1 MIEPQYQWQLDQLP
15 QDERVSQ
22 LQKQIGAQPLIA
34 QLLVARGYETPEL
47 VQTFL
52 NPTVDD
58 LIDPYELHD
67 MQKAVDRIFSA
78 IDQGEKIVVYGDY
91 DVDGITATTIM
102 VSALEV
108 LGAEVDYY
116 VPNRFKDGYG
126 PNVEAYKN
134 LAEQGMQ
141 LLITVDNGIS
151 GKAAIETLMQY
162 DVDVIVTDHHELP
175 AELPAAL
182 AIVHPQFPDH
192 PYPFTGLSGAG
203 VAFKVA
209 SALLDAP
216 ADEWLDL
223 AALGTVADVMPL
235 TGENRTIVKLG
246 LANLNEIQ
254 RPGIAAL
261 LQLAKISAEKLDAKT
276 IGFQIAPRLNAIG
289 RMDDAKLGV
298 QLLLAEDEKPALEL
312 AQTIDQANQE
322 RKKLV
327 ESIAEAAL
335 EQAQS
340 QFSSDSVLVLMGE
353 NWHEGV
359 LGIVAARI
367 LEATGK
373 PTIVLNQ
380 TGTVAKGSGRSLAA
394 FDLFAAMDPHR
405 DLYLNF
411 GGHALA
417 AGMTISLE
425 QVPTVRKML
434 NEAAIKQSF
443 DYQQKKVIPLAGNI
457 NSRDFNADFYEQ
469 LQLLGPFGEGN
480 PEPVFALELDGV
492 QNVKTMSEGKH
503 LRFTGMD
510 KQQMIP
516 VVAWQKGALANELQG
531 HFKKMTVVGTLD
543 QNTYRGS
550 TSYQLMLKDIE
561 ASGSALV
568 DARTTHLT
576 KPMFSKSATYLFF
589 NHNLQKQLTP
599 LISGAGQAMWWEDA
613 FNVTQIDRAIFVDLP
628 HTLDELH
635 QVLAYV
641 AIGSWET
648 IFYTKTPAYL
658 QKIPTRND
666 FSKFFKFI
674 QQQNSIDLKNQ
685 FKAMGQYLNMDEL
698 MMKLL
703 IKVFLDAK
711 FVTIEDDFLKKVE
724 KPDNVDLTTMPS
736 YHNFLQKREVEAK
749 LIYSTT
755 AELEQ
760 LLNELAQ
767 GD

>member
-34 QLLVARGYETPEL
+34 QLLVSRGYETPEA

-52 NPTVDD
+52 NPTLDD

-78 IDQGEKIVVYGDY
+78 VDQGEKIVVYGDY

-126 PNVEAYKN
+126 PNVEVYKN

-175 AELPAAL
+175 TELPSAL
-182 AIVHPQFPDH
+182 AIVHPQFPEH

-246 LANLNEIQ
+246 LANLNEMQ

-261 LQLAKISAEKLDAKT
+261 LQLAKISVDKLDAKT

-298 QLLLAEDEKPALEL
+298 QLLLAEAEKPALEL

-335 EQAQS
+335 EQAQN
-340 QFSSDSVLVLMGE
+340 QFYSDSVLVLMGE

-380 TGTVAKGSGRSLAA
+380 TGTIAKGSGRSLAA
-394 FDLFAAMDPHR
+394 FDLFSAMDPHR
-405 DLYLNF
+405 DLYLSF

-417 AGMTISLE
+417 AGMTISVD

-434 NEAAIKQSF
+434 NEAAVEQAF
-443 DYQQKKVIPLAGNI
+443 DYQQKKVITLAGNI
-457 NSRDFNADFYEQ
+457 NSRNFNSDFYEQ

-510 KQQMIP
+510 KRQLIP

-550 TSYQLMLKDIE
+550 TSYQLMVKDIE
-561 ASGSALV
+561 ASGSALI

-576 KPMFSKSATYLFF
+576 KPMFSKPATYLFF

-599 LISGAGQAMWWEDA
+599 LISSAGQAMWWEDA

-641 AIGSWET
+641 EIGSWET
-648 IFYTKTPAYL
+648 IFYTKNPAYL

-685 FKAMGQYLNMDEL
+685 FQAMEQYLNMDEL
-698 MMKLL
+698 MLKLL

>member
-34 QLLVARGYETPEL
+34 QLLVSRGYETPEA

-52 NPTVDD
+52 NPTLDD

-78 IDQGEKIVVYGDY
+78 VDQGEKIVVYGDY

-126 PNVEAYKN
+126 PNVEVYKN

-175 AELPAAL
+175 TELPSAL
-182 AIVHPQFPDH
+182 AIVHPQFPEH

-246 LANLNEIQ
+246 LANLNEMQ

-261 LQLAKISAEKLDAKT
+261 LQLAKISVDKLDAKT

-298 QLLLAEDEKPALEL
+298 QLLLAEAEKPALEL

-335 EQAQS
+335 EQAQN
-340 QFSSDSVLVLMGE
+340 QFYSDSVLVLMGE

-380 TGTVAKGSGRSLAA
+380 TGTIAKGSGRSLAA
-394 FDLFAAMDPHR
+394 FDLFSAMDPHR
-405 DLYLNF
+405 DLYLSF

-417 AGMTISLE
+417 AGMTISVD

-434 NEAAIKQSF
+434 NEAAVEQAF
-443 DYQQKKVIPLAGNI
+443 DYQQKKVITLAGNI
-457 NSRDFNADFYEQ
+457 NSRNFNSDFYEQ

-492 QNVKTMSEGKH
+492 QNIKTMSEGKH

-510 KQQMIP
+510 KRQLIP

-550 TSYQLMLKDIE
+550 TSYQLMVKDIE
-561 ASGSALV
+561 ASGSALI

-576 KPMFSKSATYLFF
+576 KPMFSKPATYLFF

-599 LISGAGQAMWWEDA
+599 LISSAGQAMWWEDA

-641 AIGSWET
+641 EIGSWET
-648 IFYTKTPAYL
+648 IFYTKNPAYL

-685 FKAMGQYLNMDEL
+685 FQAMEQYLNMDEL
-698 MMKLL
+698 MLKLL

>member
-34 QLLVARGYETPEL
+34 QLLVSRGYETPEA

-52 NPTVDD
+52 NPTLDD

-126 PNVEAYKN
+126 PNVEVYKN

-175 AELPAAL
+175 TELPSAL
-182 AIVHPQFPDH
+182 AIVHPQFPEH

-246 LANLNEIQ
+246 LANLNEMQ

-261 LQLAKISAEKLDAKT
+261 LQLAKISVDKLDAKT

-298 QLLLAEDEKPALEL
+298 QLLLAEAEKPALEL

-335 EQAQS
+335 EQAKN
-340 QFSSDSVLVLMGE
+340 QFYSDSVLVLMGE

-380 TGTVAKGSGRSLAA
+380 TGAIAKGSGRSLAA
-394 FDLFAAMDPHR
+394 FDLFSAMDPHR
-405 DLYLNF
+405 DLYLSF

-417 AGMTISLE
+417 AGMTISVD

-434 NEAAIKQSF
+434 NEAAVEQAF
-443 DYQQKKVIPLAGNI
+443 DYQQKKVITLAGNI
-457 NSRDFNADFYEQ
+457 NSRNFNSDFYEQ

-510 KQQMIP
+510 KRQLIP

-550 TSYQLMLKDIE
+550 TSYQLMFKDIE
-561 ASGSALV
+561 ASGSALI

-576 KPMFSKSATYLFF
+576 KPMFSKPATYLFF

-599 LISGAGQAMWWEDA
+599 LISSAGQAMWWEDA

-641 AIGSWET
+641 EIGSWET
-648 IFYTKTPAYL
+648 IFYTKNPAYL

-674 QQQNSIDLKNQ
+674 QQQNYIDLKNQ
-685 FKAMGQYLNMDEL
+685 FQAMEQYLNMDEL
-698 MMKLL
+698 MLKLL

>member
-34 QLLVARGYETPEL
+34 QLLVSRGYETPEA

-52 NPTVDD
+52 NPTLDD

-126 PNVEAYKN
+126 PNVEVYKN

-175 AELPAAL
+175 TELPSAL
-182 AIVHPQFPDH
+182 AIVHPQFPEH

-246 LANLNEIQ
+246 LANLNEMQ

-261 LQLAKISAEKLDAKT
+261 LQLAKISVDKLDAKT

-298 QLLLAEDEKPALEL
+298 QLLLSEAEKPALEL

-327 ESIAEAAL
+327 ESIAEDAL
-335 EQAQS
+335 EQAQN
-340 QFSSDSVLVLMGE
+340 QFYSDSVLVLMGE

-380 TGTVAKGSGRSLAA
+380 TGTIAKGSGRSLAA
-394 FDLFAAMDPHR
+394 FDLFSAMDPHR
-405 DLYLNF
+405 DLYLSF

-417 AGMTISLE
+417 AGMTISVD

-434 NEAAIKQSF
+434 NEAAVEQAF
-443 DYQQKKVIPLAGNI
+443 DYQQKKVITLAGNI
-457 NSRDFNADFYEQ
+457 NSRNFNSDFYEQ

-510 KQQMIP
+510 KRQLIP

-550 TSYQLMLKDIE
+550 TSYQLMFKDIE
-561 ASGSALV
+561 ASGSALI

-576 KPMFSKSATYLFF
+576 KPMFSKPATYLFF

-599 LISGAGQAMWWEDA
+599 LISSAGQAMWWEDA

-641 AIGSWET
+641 EIGSWET
-648 IFYTKTPAYL
+648 IFYTKNPAYL

-685 FKAMGQYLNMDEL
+685 FQAMEQYLNMDEL
-698 MMKLL
+698 MLKLL

>member
-34 QLLVARGYETPEL
+34 QLLVSRGYETPEA

-52 NPTVDD
+52 NPTLDD

-78 IDQGEKIVVYGDY
+78 VDQGEKIVVYGDY

-126 PNVEAYKN
+126 PNVEVYKN

-175 AELPAAL
+175 TELPSAL
-182 AIVHPQFPDH
+182 AIVHPQFPEH

-246 LANLNEIQ
+246 LANLNEMQ

-261 LQLAKISAEKLDAKT
+261 LQLAKISVDKLDAKT

-298 QLLLAEDEKPALEL
+298 QLLLAEAEKPALEL

-335 EQAQS
+335 EQAQN
-340 QFSSDSVLVLMGE
+340 QFYLDSVLVLMGE

-380 TGTVAKGSGRSLAA
+380 TGTIAKGSGRSLAA
-394 FDLFAAMDPHR
+394 FDLFSAMDPHR
-405 DLYLNF
+405 DLYLSF

-417 AGMTISLE
+417 AGMTISVD

-434 NEAAIKQSF
+434 NEAAVEQAF
-443 DYQQKKVIPLAGNI
+443 DYQQKKVITLAGNI
-457 NSRDFNADFYEQ
+457 NSRNFNSDFYEQ

-510 KQQMIP
+510 KRQLIP

-550 TSYQLMLKDIE
+550 TSYQLMVKDIE
-561 ASGSALV
+561 ASGSALI

-576 KPMFSKSATYLFF
+576 KPMFSKPATYLFF

-599 LISGAGQAMWWEDA
+599 LISSAGQAMWWEDA

-641 AIGSWET
+641 EIGSWET
-648 IFYTKTPAYL
+648 IFYTKNPAYL

-685 FKAMGQYLNMDEL
+685 FQAMEQYLNMDEL
-698 MMKLL
+698 MLKLL

>member
-34 QLLVARGYETPEL
+34 QLLVSRGYETPEA

-52 NPTVDD
+52 NPTLDD

-78 IDQGEKIVVYGDY
+78 VDQGEKIVVYGDY

-126 PNVEAYKN
+126 PNVEVYKN

-175 AELPAAL
+175 TELPSAL
-182 AIVHPQFPDH
+182 AIVHPQFPEH

-246 LANLNEIQ
+246 LANLNEMQ

-261 LQLAKISAEKLDAKT
+261 LQLAKISVDKLDAKT

-298 QLLLAEDEKPALEL
+298 QLLLAEAEKPALEL

-335 EQAQS
+335 EQAQN
-340 QFSSDSVLVLMGE
+340 QFYSDSVLVLMGE

-380 TGTVAKGSGRSLAA
+380 TGTIAKGSGRSLAA
-394 FDLFAAMDPHR
+394 FDLFSAMDPHR
-405 DLYLNF
+405 DLYLSF

-417 AGMTISLE
+417 AGMTISVD

-434 NEAAIKQSF
+434 NEAAVEQAF
-443 DYQQKKVIPLAGNI
+443 DYQQKKVITLAGNI
-457 NSRDFNADFYEQ
+457 NSRNFNSDFYEQ

-510 KQQMIP
+510 KRQLIP

-550 TSYQLMLKDIE
+550 TSYQLMVKDIE
-561 ASGSALV
+561 ASGSALI

-576 KPMFSKSATYLFF
+576 KPMFSKPATYLFF

-599 LISGAGQAMWWEDA
+599 LISSAGQAMWWEDA

-641 AIGSWET
+641 EIGSWET
-648 IFYTKTPAYL
+648 IFYTKNPAYL
-658 QKIPTRND
+658 QKIPTRNY

-685 FKAMGQYLNMDEL
+685 FQAMEQYLNMDEL
-698 MMKLL
+698 MLKLL

>member
-34 QLLVARGYETPEL
+34 QLLVSRGYETPEA

-52 NPTVDD
+52 NPTLDD

-78 IDQGEKIVVYGDY
+78 VDQGEKIVVYGDY

-126 PNVEAYKN
+126 PNVEVYKN

-175 AELPAAL
+175 TELPSAL
-182 AIVHPQFPDH
+182 AIVHPQFPEH

-246 LANLNEIQ
+246 LANLNEMQ

-261 LQLAKISAEKLDAKT
+261 LQLAKISVDKLDAKI

-298 QLLLAEDEKPALEL
+298 QLLLAEAEKPALEL

-335 EQAQS
+335 EQAQN
-340 QFSSDSVLVLMGE
+340 QFYSDSVLVLMGE

-380 TGTVAKGSGRSLAA
+380 TGTIAKGSGRSLAA
-394 FDLFAAMDPHR
+394 FDLFSAMDPHR
-405 DLYLNF
+405 DLYLSF

-417 AGMTISLE
+417 AGMTISVD

-434 NEAAIKQSF
+434 NEAAVEQAF
-443 DYQQKKVIPLAGNI
+443 DYQQKKVITLAGNI
-457 NSRDFNADFYEQ
+457 NSRNFNSDFYEQ

-510 KQQMIP
+510 KRQLIP

-550 TSYQLMLKDIE
+550 TSYQLMVKDIE
-561 ASGSALV
+561 ASGSALI

-576 KPMFSKSATYLFF
+576 KPMFSKPATYLFF

-599 LISGAGQAMWWEDA
+599 LISSAGQAMWWEDA

-641 AIGSWET
+641 EIGSWET
-648 IFYTKTPAYL
+648 IFYTKNPAYL

-685 FKAMGQYLNMDEL
+685 FQAMEQYLNMDEL
-698 MMKLL
+698 MLKLL

>member
-34 QLLVARGYETPEL
+34 QLLVSRGYETPEA

-52 NPTVDD
+52 NPTLDD

-78 IDQGEKIVVYGDY
+78 VDQGEKIVVYGDY

-126 PNVEAYKN
+126 PNVEVYKN

-175 AELPAAL
+175 TELPSAL
-182 AIVHPQFPDH
+182 AIVHPQFPEH

-246 LANLNEIQ
+246 LANLNEMQ

-261 LQLAKISAEKLDAKT
+261 LQLAKISVDKLDAKT

-298 QLLLAEDEKPALEL
+298 QLLLAEAEKPALEL

-327 ESIAEAAL
+327 ESIAEDAL
-335 EQAQS
+335 EQAQN
-340 QFSSDSVLVLMGE
+340 QFYSDSVLVLMGE

-380 TGTVAKGSGRSLAA
+380 TGTIAKGSGRSLAA
-394 FDLFAAMDPHR
+394 FDLFSAMDPHR
-405 DLYLNF
+405 DLYLSF

-417 AGMTISLE
+417 AGMTISVD

-434 NEAAIKQSF
+434 NEAAVEQAF
-443 DYQQKKVIPLAGNI
+443 DYQQKKVITLAGNI
-457 NSRDFNADFYEQ
+457 NSRNFNSDFYEQ

-510 KQQMIP
+510 KRQLIP

-550 TSYQLMLKDIE
+550 TSYQLMVKDIE
-561 ASGSALV
+561 ASGSALI

-576 KPMFSKSATYLFF
+576 KPMFSKPATYLFF

-599 LISGAGQAMWWEDA
+599 LISSAGQAMWWEDA

-641 AIGSWET
+641 EIGSWET
-648 IFYTKTPAYL
+648 IFYTKNPAYL

-685 FKAMGQYLNMDEL
+685 FQAMEQYLNMDEL
-698 MMKLL
+698 MLKLL

>member
-34 QLLVARGYETPEL
+34 QLLVSRGYETPEA

-52 NPTVDD
+52 NPTLDD

-126 PNVEAYKN
+126 PNVEVYKN

-175 AELPAAL
+175 TELPSAL
-182 AIVHPQFPDH
+182 AIVHPQFPEH

-246 LANLNEIQ
+246 LANLNEMQ

-261 LQLAKISAEKLDAKT
+261 LQLAKISVDKLDAKT

-298 QLLLAEDEKPALEL
+298 QLLLSEAEKPALEL

-327 ESIAEAAL
+327 ESIAEDAL
-335 EQAQS
+335 EQAQN
-340 QFSSDSVLVLMGE
+340 QFYSDSVLVLMGE

-380 TGTVAKGSGRSLAA
+380 TGTIAKGSGRSLAA
-394 FDLFAAMDPHR
+394 FDLFSAMDPHR
-405 DLYLNF
+405 DLYLSF

-417 AGMTISLE
+417 AGMTISVD

-434 NEAAIKQSF
+434 NEAAVEQAF
-443 DYQQKKVIPLAGNI
+443 DYQQKKVITLAGNI
-457 NSRDFNADFYEQ
+457 NSRNFNSDFYEQ

-510 KQQMIP
+510 KRQLIP

-550 TSYQLMLKDIE
+550 TSYQLMFKDIE
-561 ASGSALV
+561 ASGSALI

-576 KPMFSKSATYLFF
+576 KPMFSKPATYLFF

-599 LISGAGQAMWWEDA
+599 LISSAGQAMWWEDA

-641 AIGSWET
+641 EIGSWET
-648 IFYTKTPAYL
+648 IFYTKNPAYL

-674 QQQNSIDLKNQ
+674 QQQNYIDLKNKFQ
-685 FKAMGQYLNMDEL
+685 AMEQYLNMDEL
-698 MMKLL
+698 MLKLL

>member
-34 QLLVARGYETPEL
+34 QLLVSRGYETPEA

-52 NPTVDD
+52 NPTLDD

-126 PNVEAYKN
+126 PNVEVYKN

-175 AELPAAL
+175 TELPSAL
-182 AIVHPQFPDH
+182 AIVHPQFPEH

-246 LANLNEIQ
+246 LANLNEMQ

-261 LQLAKISAEKLDAKT
+261 LQLAKISVDKLDAKT

-298 QLLLAEDEKPALEL
+298 QLLLAEAEKPALEL

-335 EQAQS
+335 EQAQN
-340 QFSSDSVLVLMGE
+340 QFYSDSVLVLMGE

-380 TGTVAKGSGRSLAA
+380 TGTIAKGSGRSLAA
-394 FDLFAAMDPHR
+394 FDLFSAMDPHR
-405 DLYLNF
+405 DLYLSF

-417 AGMTISLE
+417 AGMTISVD

-434 NEAAIKQSF
+434 NEAAVEQAF
-443 DYQQKKVIPLAGNI
+443 DYQQKKVITLAGNI
-457 NSRDFNADFYEQ
+457 NSRNFNSDFYEQ

-510 KQQMIP
+510 KRQLIP

-550 TSYQLMLKDIE
+550 TSYQLMFKDIE
-561 ASGSALV
+561 ASGSALI

-576 KPMFSKSATYLFF
+576 KPMFSKPATYLFF

-599 LISGAGQAMWWEDA
+599 LISSAGQAMWWEDA

-628 HTLDELH
+628 RTLDELH

-641 AIGSWET
+641 EIGSWET
-648 IFYTKTPAYL
+648 IFYTKNPAYL

-685 FKAMGQYLNMDEL
+685 FQAMEQYLNMDEL
-698 MMKLL
+698 MLKLL

>member
-34 QLLVARGYETPEL
+34 QLLVSRGYETPEA

-52 NPTVDD
+52 NPTLDD

-126 PNVEAYKN
+126 PNVEVYKN

-175 AELPAAL
+175 TELPSAL
-182 AIVHPQFPDH
+182 AIVHPQFPEH

-246 LANLNEIQ
+246 LANLNEMQ

-261 LQLAKISAEKLDAKT
+261 LQLAKISVDKLDAKT

-298 QLLLAEDEKPALEL
+298 QLLLSEAEKPALEL

-327 ESIAEAAL
+327 ESIAEDAL
-335 EQAQS
+335 EQAQN
-340 QFSSDSVLVLMGE
+340 QFYSDSVLVLMGE

-380 TGTVAKGSGRSLAA
+380 TGTIAKGSGRSLAA
-394 FDLFAAMDPHR
+394 FDLFSAMDPHR
-405 DLYLNF
+405 DLYLSF

-417 AGMTISLE
+417 AGMTISVD

-434 NEAAIKQSF
+434 NEAAVEQAF
-443 DYQQKKVIPLAGNI
+443 DYQQKKVITLAGNI
-457 NSRDFNADFYEQ
+457 NSRNFNSDFYEQ

-510 KQQMIP
+510 KRQFIP

-550 TSYQLMLKDIE
+550 TSYQLMFKDIE
-561 ASGSALV
+561 ASGSALI

-576 KPMFSKSATYLFF
+576 KPMFSKPATYLFF

-599 LISGAGQAMWWEDA
+599 LISSAGQAMWWEDA

-641 AIGSWET
+641 EIGSWET
-648 IFYTKTPAYL
+648 IFYTKNPAYL

-674 QQQNSIDLKNQ
+674 QQQNYIDLKNKFQ
-685 FKAMGQYLNMDEL
+685 AMEQYLNMDEL
-698 MMKLL
+698 MLKLL

>member
-34 QLLVARGYETPEL
+34 QLLVSRGYETPEA

-52 NPTVDD
+52 NPTLDD

-78 IDQGEKIVVYGDY
+78 VDQGEKIVVYGDY

-126 PNVEAYKN
+126 PNVEVYKN

-175 AELPAAL
+175 TELPSAL
-182 AIVHPQFPDH
+182 AIVHPQFPEH

-246 LANLNEIQ
+246 LANLNEMQ

-261 LQLAKISAEKLDAKT
+261 LQLAKISVDKLDAKT

-298 QLLLAEDEKPALEL
+298 QLLLAEAEKPALEL

-335 EQAQS
+335 EQAQN
-340 QFSSDSVLVLMGE
+340 QFYSDSVLVLMGE

-380 TGTVAKGSGRSLAA
+380 TGTIAKGSGRLLAA
-394 FDLFAAMDPHR
+394 FDLFSAMDPHR
-405 DLYLNF
+405 DLYLSF

-417 AGMTISLE
+417 AGMTISVD

-434 NEAAIKQSF
+434 NEAAVEQAF
-443 DYQQKKVIPLAGNI
+443 DYQQKKVITLAGNI
-457 NSRDFNADFYEQ
+457 NSRNFNSDFYEQ

-510 KQQMIP
+510 KRQLIP

-550 TSYQLMLKDIE
+550 TSYQLMVKDIE
-561 ASGSALV
+561 ASGSALI

-576 KPMFSKSATYLFF
+576 KPMFSKPATYLFF

-599 LISGAGQAMWWEDA
+599 LISSAGQAMWWEDA

-641 AIGSWET
+641 EIGSWET
-648 IFYTKTPAYL
+648 IFYTKNPAYL

-685 FKAMGQYLNMDEL
+685 FQAMEQYLNMDEL
-698 MMKLL
+698 MLKLL

>member
-34 QLLVARGYETPEL
+34 QLLVSRGYETPEA

-52 NPTVDD
+52 NPTLDD

-78 IDQGEKIVVYGDY
+78 VDQGEKIVVYGDY

-126 PNVEAYKN
+126 PNVEVYKN

-175 AELPAAL
+175 TELPSAL
-182 AIVHPQFPDH
+182 AIVHPQFPEH

-246 LANLNEIQ
+246 LANLNEMQ

-261 LQLAKISAEKLDAKT
+261 LQLAKISVDKLDAKT

-298 QLLLAEDEKPALEL
+298 QLLLAEAEKPALEL

-327 ESIAEAAL
+327 ESVAEAAL
-335 EQAQS
+335 EQAQN
-340 QFSSDSVLVLMGE
+340 QFYSDSVLVLMGE

-380 TGTVAKGSGRSLAA
+380 TGTIAKGSGRSLAA
-394 FDLFAAMDPHR
+394 FDLFSAMDPHR
-405 DLYLNF
+405 DLYLSF

-417 AGMTISLE
+417 AGMTISVD

-434 NEAAIKQSF
+434 NEAAVEQAF
-443 DYQQKKVIPLAGNI
+443 DYQQKKVITLAGNI
-457 NSRDFNADFYEQ
+457 NSRNFNSDFYEQ

-510 KQQMIP
+510 KRQLIP

-550 TSYQLMLKDIE
+550 TSYQLMVKDIE
-561 ASGSALV
+561 ASGSALI

-576 KPMFSKSATYLFF
+576 KPMFSKPATYLFF

-599 LISGAGQAMWWEDA
+599 LISSAGQAMWWEDA

-641 AIGSWET
+641 EIGSWET
-648 IFYTKTPAYL
+648 IFYTKNPAYL

-685 FKAMGQYLNMDEL
+685 FQAMEQYLNMDEL
-698 MMKLL
+698 MLKLL